1 MLHQVHR
8 RRCSPQ
14 RAVER
19 KIETSYTVDNH
30 TMDLL
35 TYSAAKA
42 EAEKQRLLAEKYKAE
57 VETYKAEVIELKKQL
72 QESHAIMER
81 ASAAGMTVDK
91 YLRIK
96 EIDRQERAALQ
107 EESEYGRR
115 MRLQKS

>member
-1 MLHQVHR
+1 
-8 RRCSPQ
+8 
-14 RAVER
+14 
-19 KIETSYTVDNH
+19 
-30 TMDLL
+30 MDLL

-57 VETYKAEVIELKKQL
+57 VIELKKQL
-72 QESHAIMER
+72 QESQAIMER
-81 ASAAGMTVDK
+81 ASACGMTVDK

>member
-1 MLHQVHR
+1 
-8 RRCSPQ
+8 
-14 RAVER
+14 
-19 KIETSYTVDNH
+19 
-30 TMDLL
+30 MDLL

-57 VETYKAEVIELKKQL
+57 VIELKKQL
-72 QESHAIMER
+72 QESQAIMER

-91 YLRIK
+91 YLRMK
-96 EIDRQERAALQ
+96 EIDKQERAALQ

>member
-1 MLHQVHR
+1 
-8 RRCSPQ
+8 
-14 RAVER
+14 
-19 KIETSYTVDNH
+19 
-30 TMDLL
+30 MDLL

-42 EAEKQRLLAEKYKAE
+42 EAEKQRLLAEKYKSEA
-57 VETYKAEVIELKKQL
+57 ETYKAEVIELKQQL
-72 QESHAIMER
+72 QESQAIMER